1 MHSRSDPACRRMGAV
16 VCAQSTQGDGA
27 TGKAQG
33 LGDVPCFGI
42 WGAVVTRWQ
51 HTLPTWLRTNSRP
64 HAPNKPC
71 AVPLPAPVMPSGKR
85 LALPNGTTAAL
96 GQISG
101 MHGADTAFTNGQ
113 QGWQE
118 MEQEPLATQSP
129 QCCGVSMV
137 TAPLSAELHL
147 ARVAAQ
153 PSEPGCTYLLLG
165 SALSQAATGGC
176 GAGDRHTNKLRMR
189 AQ

>member
-64 HAPNKPC
+64 HAPNEPC

-101 MHGADTAFTNGQ
+101 VHGADTAFTNRQRSAGSRA
-113 QGWQE
+113 GKRWGRSRWQ
-118 MEQEPLATQSP
+118 PRALN
-129 QCCGVSMV
+129 
-137 TAPLSAELHL
+137 
-147 ARVAAQ
+147 AA
-153 PSEPGCTYLLLG
+153 G
-165 SALSQAATGGC
+165 SAWLQPRYLQSCTWPG
-176 GAGDRHTNKLRMR
+176 
-189 AQ
+189 